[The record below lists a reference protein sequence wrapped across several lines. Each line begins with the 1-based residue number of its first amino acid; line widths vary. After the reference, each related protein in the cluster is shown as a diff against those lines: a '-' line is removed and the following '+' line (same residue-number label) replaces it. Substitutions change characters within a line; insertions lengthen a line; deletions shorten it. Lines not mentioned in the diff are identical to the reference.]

1 MYNGRVDSA
10 LLDEAEAIARSL
22 EGDAGAFGVL
32 VERHEQAAFRA
43 AWLILR
49 DAGLAED
56 VAQEAF
62 VRAYRQIGRFRQ
74 GAPFRPW
81 LLRIVTNL
89 ALNEARARGRRAG
102 LLSRAASV
110 LSHDAAPS
118 PHAQAVAEDD
128 ASALLRAIGELPE
141 EDRVVLHLRYFLDLP
156 EREIAAVIGK
166 PAGTVKSRLHRA
178 GRRLR
183 AVVEEKYPQL
193 VEQAD
198 G

>member
-1 MYNGRVDSA
+1 VDSA

-110 LSHDAAPS
+110 LSHDTAPS

-128 ASALLRAIGELPE
+128 AAALLRAIGELPE

-156 EREIAAVIGK
+156 EREIAVAIGK